1 MMYPLPLRPP
11 RGTVAQCTRPR
22 RPPPVL
28 CVMLWMRLRAAAHA
42 RVLSTCLSARSASVT
57 SPGCTTKLTV
67 DVAAVMSWSRLYAGR
82 PEVPASLRRAS
93 LRPARKSGRRRMAR
107 TRQCAIAANAVNV
120 FRRVPAAGLACAQ
133 NATPPLQKKK
143 YLQKRRPRVAAARA
157 RRARVARAQVR
168 RRFQASTTSMDLTT
182 IPTTCANSQSR
193 GIQTEL
199 GRCAMARSISHV
211 LVCVNVVW

>member
-42 RVLSTCLSARSASVT
+42 RVLSTCLGARSASVT
-57 SPGCTTKLTV
+57 SPGCTMKLTV

-107 TRQCAIAANAVNV
+107 TRLCATAASAASA
-120 FRRVPAAGLACAQ
+120 FRRAPAAGLACAQ
-133 NATPPLQKKK
+133 NATPPLRN
-143 YLQKRRPRVAAARA
+143 LLKRRLRVAAALA
-157 RRARVARAQVR
+157 RRAHMARAQVTR
-168 RRFQASTTSMDLTT
+168 APRTL
-182 IPTTCANSQSR
+182 
-193 GIQTEL
+193 
-199 GRCAMARSISHV
+199 AMSNARALSAISV
-211 LVCVNVVW
+211 S